1 MSACEILFCRSETSC
16 ALACVLV
23 SAIGIILVEIGAN
36 VGVVTVC
43 ELLGVL
49 NIGARIG
56 TIELAIEAA
65 IGTIFAVTGTGVSAE
80 TRAFLGMGFSRKRF
94 VLYTAGGLSLR

>member
-1 MSACEILFCRSETSC
+1 MSDCEILFCRSETSC

-43 ELLGVL
+43 EVLGVL
-49 NIGARIG
+49 NIG
-56 TIELAIEAA
+56 TTEAA
-65 IGTIFAVTGTGVSAE
+65 IGTIFAITGTGLQC
-80 TRAFLGMGFSRKRF
+80 FK
-94 VLYTAGGLSLR
+94 